1 MKTGWSIV
9 TAFAAV
15 GIGFG
20 AGSWQ
25 SYHTEREGSEGD
37 GKVESVTFLGS
48 PTDEKGRTTAPNGT
62 PPDFA
67 SFREAAARLN
77 DLVSEFGKL
86 TSYERYLIPVRAERM
101 LQEMERYLGLASQD
115 ELIEWIKGL
124 ERSREG
130 DGVLSMAIGVL
141 AKRSPEVAAQ
151 TYLGLEHDPKSYDF
165 DDSLLTLVRVWES
178 QDSAALDRWIEGL
191 ADEALRIAARGAFL
205 TVKAGTDPGF
215 AFRKLDEV
223 NAEFAFNTGTLG
235 LSLDLERCP
244 EAASK
249 LLTSS
254 NGDRNTS
261 QLLSNFLASWGT
273 RDAEAMMAW
282 LFAQDLESLG
292 ADVVQQSLYSQIAK
306 DPKGFLEVISPIL
319 ADQPALQRSAGQA
332 WWAWITTEG
341 EEEKAIEWL
350 RENSASAS
358 GFGSW
363 QIADHFANQEQWTK
377 ERTERVLAALGTLPP
392 GDSLTAFSQDFL
404 ERLSRY
410 QAKAVVEF
418 AVDHLP
424 LGSKSDSTLSQA
436 VGNWAKT
443 EPEAAVRWSLEHLE
457 SAGAR
462 EEALRFSFG
471 HWSQQAPEAAAK
483 LALTLPEKERNSAF
497 FGMDAWA
504 ETDPAG
510 AVAFLKST
518 PDAAAV
524 TSLTQGTFRQFSENN
539 SGAQYLPEA
548 LAMPPGRM
556 RHDAMRGLFGGWA
569 LSDADAGAAAIE
581 KVPEGTLRDAAI
593 QGFNGYAISRNPKLA
608 IDLATRIS
616 VATTRDKELI
626 NRGRYWLGRDRPAA
640 EAAIRTH
647 TGIPDSVKA
656 EIFK

>member
-1 MKTGWSIV
+1 MSTALNIV
-9 TAFAAV
+9 TGILAL
-15 GIGFG
+15 GIGFAAG
-20 AGSWQ
+20 NWRAGQIDSPNAADAGSVEAITFTGKGV
-25 SYHTEREGSEGD
+25 SSPGIGESGD
-37 GKVESVTFLGS
+37 FQFST
-48 PTDEKGRTTAPNGT
+48 
-62 PPDFA
+62 
-67 SFREAAARLN
+67 FREAIPRL
-77 DLVSEFGKL
+77 DSLILEFGAL
-86 TSYERYLIPVRAERM
+86 TPFERYQLPVRGERL
-101 LQEMERYLGLASQD
+101 LQEIERHLGLAKQE

-124 ERSREG
+124 DQSREI
-130 DGVLSMAIGVL
+130 DGVLSVAIGVL
-141 AKRSPEVAAQ
+141 ARLSPEATAQ
-151 TYLGLEHDPKSYDF
+151 TFLELERDHSLY

-178 QDSAALDRWIEGL
+178 KDSAALERWIEGL
-191 ADEALRIAARGAFL
+191 GDDLLRTAARGAFL

-215 AFRKLDEV
+215 ALSKIDAGEPGL
-223 NAEFAFNTGTLG
+223 AFNTQTLG
-235 LSLDLERCP
+235 LALDLERCP

-249 LLTSS
+249 LLETSS
-254 NGDRNTS
+254 EKN
-261 QLLSNFLASWGT
+261 LLSTFLGSWGT

-292 ADVVQQSLYSQIAK
+292 PDVAQQSFFPLIAK
-306 DPKGFLEVISPIL
+306 DPKTFLETLSPKL
-319 ADQPALQRSAGQA
+319 ADQPALQHSAGQA
-332 WWAWITTEG
+332 WWAWITTDG

-350 RENSASAS
+350 RENSASAT

-363 QIADHFANQEQWTK
+363 QIADHFANQEDWTA
-377 ERTERVLAALGTLPP
+377 ERTKRVLTALATLPQS
-392 GDSLTAFSQDFL
+392 DSLTAFSQDFL

-410 QAKAVVEF
+410 QGKTVAEF

-424 LGSKSDSTLSQA
+424 LGSKSDMTLSHA

-443 EPEAAVRWSLEHLE
+443 EPEAAVRWSLEHLD
-457 SAGAR
+457 SDGAR
-462 EEALRFSFG
+462 EVALRFSFS
-471 HWSQQAPEAAAK
+471 HWSKVDPQAAAE

-524 TSLTQGTFRQFSENN
+524 TSLTQATFRQFSENR

-581 KVPEGTLRDAAI
+581 KVPEGSLRDAAI
-593 QGFNGYAISRNPKLA
+593 QGFNGYAIGRNPKLA

-640 EAAIRTH
+640 EATIRAH
-647 TGIPDSVKA
+647 AGIPDSVKA

>member
-9 TAFAAV
+9 TVFAAV

-25 SYHTEREGSEGD
+25 SYRTDREGSEGIET
-37 GKVESVTFLGS
+37 VEAVTFLGS
-48 PTDEKGRTTAPNGT
+48 ASDAEGRTAAPNGT

-67 SFREAAARLN
+67 SFREATARLN

-86 TSYERYLIPVRAERM
+86 TSYERYLIPVRAERL
-101 LQEMERYLGLASQD
+101 LQEMESYLGLASQD

-130 DGVLSMAIGVL
+130 DGVLSVAIGVL

-151 TYLGLEHDPKSYDF
+151 TYLGLERDPKSYDF
-165 DDSLLTLVRVWES
+165 DDSLLTLVRIWES

-191 ADEALRIAARGAFL
+191 GDNALRKAARGAFL
-205 TVKAGTDPGF
+205 TVKAGTDPEF
-215 AFRKLDEV
+215 AFRKLDDINPEL
-223 NAEFAFNTGTLG
+223 AFNTGILG

-244 EAASK
+244 DAASK

-254 NGDRNTS
+254 KGDRNTS
-261 QLLSNFLASWGT
+261 QLFSNFLASWGT
-273 RDAEAMMAW
+273 RDPEAMMAW
-282 LFAQDLESLG
+282 LFAQDLDSLG

-306 DPKGFLEVISPIL
+306 DPKAFLEVISPNL

-363 QIADHFANQEQWTK
+363 QIADHFANQEAWTT
-377 ERTERVLAALGTLPP
+377 ERTGRVLAALGTLPP
-392 GDSLTAFSQDFL
+392 SDSLTAFSQDFL

-410 QAKAVVEF
+410 QAKAVVEY

-424 LGSKSDSTLSQA
+424 LGSKSDSMLSQA
-436 VGNWAKT
+436 IGNWAKSD
-443 EPEAAVRWSLEHLE
+443 PEEAVRWSLDHLD

-462 EEALRFSFG
+462 STALRFSFS
-471 HWSQQAPEAAAK
+471 HWSKQDPQAAAK
-483 LALTLPEKERNSAF
+483 LALTLPEKERDSAF
-497 FGMDAWA
+497 SGMDAWA
-504 ETDPAG
+504 ETDPTG
-510 AVAFLKST
+510 AVAFLKSS

-524 TSLTQGTFRQFSENN
+524 SSLTQETFRQFSENR
-539 SGAQYLPEA
+539 SGAQYLTEA

-593 QGFNGYAISRNPKLA
+593 QGFNGFAISRNPNLA
-608 IDLATRIS
+608 IDLASRIS
-616 VATTRDKELI
+616 VASTRDKELI
-626 NRGRYWLGRDRPAA
+626 TRGRYWIRTDRPAA
-640 EAAIRTH
+640 EAAIRAH